1 MASEISSEVK
11 ETANRAVADWRK
23 NGCPICGSND
33 VEDYFDVLSIP
44 IDAGAC
50 FPSAEEAR
58 RAPTGC
64 ICLAICREC
73 GYIGNRAFD
82 YSHISYGTRYDIS
95 LHHSPSF
102 QVFLESIARRLIETY
117 DVRNKTIVE
126 IGCGTGHFLRLICE
140 MGNNKGIGIDPSVP
154 RVGTEPCGSRD
165 VTFIRDLY
173 DEKYHHFEGDL
184 ICSMQM
190 FNLLPDPLG
199 FLKMIRRNLGTR
211 HDTIVYLEVHN
222 AEYQYDGPFKWN
234 MFFEHSSMFHAAS
247 LRRAFVAAGFK
258 VIECRPCYEGD
269 QYLYVDAVPDP
280 DCENREAAAN
290 EHVSSIFLE
299 KIASFYSRYREAEA
313 AWQSRIRDL
322 EKAGK
327 KVVGWGAGGRGVFFF
342 NAMKVETFIPFVVDI
357 NPKRQHAYLPGTGQK
372 IVPPEFL
379 LSYKPDVIVV
389 THSTFVD
396 EIRSQVREM
405 GLQSEVISI

>member
-1 MASEISSEVK
+1 MSSEAK
-11 ETANRAVADWRK
+11 ATANGAEADWRK
-23 NGCPICGSND
+23 SGCPICGNKN
-33 VEDYFDVLSIP
+33 VEDFFDVSSIP

-58 RAPTGC
+58 RSPAGR
-64 ICLAICREC
+64 ICLAVCHDC

-82 YSHISYGTRYDIS
+82 YGHISFGTRYDIS

-102 QVFLESIARRLIETY
+102 QAFLEGAARRLIETY

-154 RVGTEPCGSRD
+154 RVGTEPCGTRD

-173 DEKYHHFEGDL
+173 DEKYGHFQADL
-184 ICSMQM
+184 VCSMQM

-199 FLKMIRRNLGTR
+199 FLKVIRRNIGTR
-211 HDTIVYLEVHN
+211 HDTVVYLEVPN
-222 AEYQYDGPFKWN
+222 VEYQYDGPIKWGV
-234 MFFEHSSMFHAAS
+234 FFEHASLFHAPS

-258 VIECRPCYEGD
+258 VIQCRPCYAGD

-280 DCENREAAAN
+280 DYGSREAVAN
-290 EHVSSIFLE
+290 GHVSAAFLG
-299 KIASFYSRYREAEA
+299 KIASFSSRYREAEA

-342 NAMKVETFIPFVVDI
+342 NAMKVESFIPFVVDI

-396 EIRSQVREM
+396 EITSHVREM
-405 GLQSEVISI
+405 GLQSEIISI